1 VSMDPAI
8 KKKSL
13 RLFSYGLYV
22 VTARAGEETGAFTA
36 NWLVQTSFEPPM
48 LAIAVEQ
55 DAHSL
60 GVLRAAGAFAVHVL
74 PSGAREFAGA
84 FGRAHAKVGDKL
96 AGRAT
101 TPGSTGA
108 PLLSEEALA
117 AVECRIVLQTPSG
130 DHVLFLAEVVD
141 AHVWREGAPL
151 TMAEAGFRYSG

>member
-1 VSMDPAI
+1 MDPAI

-13 RLFSYGLYV
+13 RLFTYGLYV
-22 VTARAGEETGAFTA
+22 VTAQAGEDTGAFTA
-36 NWLVQTSFEPPM
+36 NWLVQSSFEPPM

-60 GVLRAAGAFAVHVL
+60 AVLRAAGAFAVHVL

-84 FGRAHAKVGDKL
+84 FGRAYVKVGDKL
-96 AGRAT
+96 AGHVT

-108 PLLSEEALA
+108 PLLSDDALA
-117 AVECRIVLQTPSG
+117 AVECRIVTETPSG

-141 AHVWREGAPL
+141 AHFWREGAPL